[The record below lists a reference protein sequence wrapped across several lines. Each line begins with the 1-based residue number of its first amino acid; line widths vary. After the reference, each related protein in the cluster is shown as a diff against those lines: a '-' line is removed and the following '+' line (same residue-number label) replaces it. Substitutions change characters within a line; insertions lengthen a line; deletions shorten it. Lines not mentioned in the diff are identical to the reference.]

1 MKRPDEK
8 ELAKQRSGHRN
19 RVRKRFLEH
28 GLESFQPCE
37 VLEYL
42 LFMLIPQRN
51 GFTSKASL
59 F

>member
-1 MKRPDEK
+1 MKKCLPNSVQVTGTECGR
-8 ELAKQRSGHRN
+8 
-19 RVRKRFLEH
+19 H